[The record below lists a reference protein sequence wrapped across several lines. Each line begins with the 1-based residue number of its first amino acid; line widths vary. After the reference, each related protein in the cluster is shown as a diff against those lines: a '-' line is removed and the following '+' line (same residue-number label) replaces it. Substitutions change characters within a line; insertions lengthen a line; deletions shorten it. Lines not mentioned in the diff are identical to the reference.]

1 MDRST
6 AKTAALVV
14 GVGLSVLGIA
24 GCKNCGVYE
33 ASSAGG
39 VTVGEHWN
47 KSLGQVQSYFCKT
60 PGWQGESS
68 QAGAASYGPECQ
80 KAREF
85 SADFERSGHTYVAR
99 VRDGVVVSV
108 GRRSVCID
116 P

>member
-1 MDRST
+1 MCRPTS
-6 AKTAALVV
+6 KSLALTI
-14 GVGLSVLGIA
+14 GVGLSLLGLA

-39 VTVGEHWN
+39 VSVGERWT
-47 KSLGQVQSYFCKT
+47 KSPDEIRSYFCKT
-60 PGWQGESS
+60 PGWQGEPY

-80 KAREF
+80 TAREF
-85 SADFERSGHTYVAR
+85 SADFERFGQTYVATI
-99 VRDGVVVSV
+99 RDGVVVSV